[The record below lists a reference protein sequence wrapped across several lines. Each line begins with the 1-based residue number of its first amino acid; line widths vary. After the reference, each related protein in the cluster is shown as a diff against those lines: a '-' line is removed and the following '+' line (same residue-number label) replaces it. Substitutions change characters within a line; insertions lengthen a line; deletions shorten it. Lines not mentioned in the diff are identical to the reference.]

1 MWRAQH
7 LAYIS
12 NVGASLW
19 GRPLFTAGAIITA
32 VSLAAALIAERWM
45 RHMGRLLH
53 VSNRWMTALSC
64 VTAVLLVAGSFS
76 LIFLTI
82 FDIRGRP
89 LVHYPLVSVFV

>member
-1 MWRAQH
+1 
-7 LAYIS
+7 
-12 NVGASLW
+12 
-19 GRPLFTAGAIITA
+19 
-32 VSLAAALIAERWM
+32 
-45 RHMGRLLH
+45 
-53 VSNRWMTALSC
+53 MTALSC